1 VFLFSSLLISLS
13 DMARKTKVGKNVKIL
28 LLLAFLALAFLVIKN
43 FKLVSDM
50 REEEVV
56 SVSSFEKIDAE
67 ELNKKL
73 ANKNFTLVNVHT
85 PYEGE
90 IQGTDLFIEYDSIK
104 ANETKLPS
112 DKNAEIILYCKTGRM
127 SSQALA
133 TLKSLGYK
141 NVKHLEGG
149 MESWKKA
156 GFEVLDLSK
165 IPSQVLP
172 EEGFELPISWGDIAP
187 RLIRLGVIDKEK
199 FEKVVTMGEEEKAIF
214 EGLRDTPVRINSQNS
229 QFVVDLLW
237 ALGLAQKSLV
247 YEKGPMGKEYKNKA
261 QNFASTGGWTLSV
274 GNAMNYYNKFDLLG
288 LTTEEQERVFEISK
302 NIYRPCCGNPTSFP
316 DCNHGMAALAA
327 IELMVKKGLPDD
339 EIYKNILRLNSFWF
353 PSNYLTVA
361 TYFGRQG
368 ISWDKVDAK
377 EVLGKDY
384 SSGQGASSIA
394 KKVGPLPFETKF
406 GGSCGA

>member
-1 VFLFSSLLISLS
+1 
-13 DMARKTKVGKNVKIL
+13 MTNKKRKTSRVLIISIFLALIANL
-28 LLLAFLALAFLVIKN
+28 LLLKELQKRSGWTSIRN
-43 FKLVSDM
+43 KLGLENTS
-50 REEEVV
+50 
-56 SVSSFEKIDAE
+56 EKITPKQ
-67 ELNKKL
+67 LKKIL
-73 ANKNFTLVNVHT
+73 DTDMLLINVHT

-90 IQGTDLFIEYDSIK
+90 IRNTDLFIEYDSIK
-104 ANETKLPS
+104 ANQTRLPD
-112 DKNAEIILYCKTGRM
+112 DKNTKIILYCKTGSM
-127 SSQALA
+127 SRQALA

-141 NVKHLEGG
+141 NVRHLEGG
-149 MESWKKA
+149 MDAWEKA
-156 GFEVLDLSK
+156 GFDILDLSK

-199 FEKVVTMGEEEKAIF
+199 FKEVVTMGEEEKAIF

-247 YEKGPMGKEYKNKA
+247 YEKGPMGKEYKDKA
-261 QNFASTGGWTLSV
+261 QNFASTEGWTLSV

-327 IELMVKKGLPDD
+327 VELMVKKGLPDN

-384 SSGQGASSIA
+384 SSGLGASNLA

>member
-1 VFLFSSLLISLS
+1 
-13 DMARKTKVGKNVKIL
+13 MTNKKRKTSRVLIISIFIALIANL
-28 LLLAFLALAFLVIKN
+28 LLLKELQKRSGWISIRNKFGLENI
-43 FKLVSDM
+43 S
-50 REEEVV
+50 
-56 SVSSFEKIDAE
+56 EKITPKQ
-67 ELNKKL
+67 LKKIL
-73 ANKNFTLVNVHT
+73 DTDILLINVHT

-90 IQGTDLFIEYDSIK
+90 IRNTDLFIEYDSIK
-104 ANETKLPS
+104 ANQTRLPD
-112 DKNAEIILYCKTGRM
+112 DKNTKIILYCKTGRM

-141 NVKHLEGG
+141 NVRHLEGG
-149 MESWKKA
+149 MNAWEKA
-156 GFEVLDLSK
+156 GFDILDLSK

-172 EEGFELPISWGDIAP
+172 EEGFELPISWEDIAP

-199 FEKVVTMGEEEKAIF
+199 FEKVVTMGKEEKSVF

-247 YEKGPMGKEYKNKA
+247 YEKGPMGKEYKDKA

-327 IELMVKKGLPDD
+327 VELMVKKGLPDD
-339 EIYKNILRLNSFWF
+339 EIYKNILKLNSFWF

-368 ISWDKVDAK
+368 IVWDKVDAR

-384 SSGQGASSIA
+384 SSGQGVSNVA
-394 KKVGPLPFETKF
+394 KKVGPLPFDTKF